1 MNQNPG
7 KADLRLTGL
16 TLCLLVLVGCA
27 RTPKIVLR
35 GDPPGDALR
44 ENLAADAALFP
55 RPAAAGNRVTLLPD
69 GMRTFEAMFA
79 AMEQADDHINLEYY
93 IFEDVRVGGRSLEA
107 LLGQKLR
114 SGVAVNIILDGY
126 GSYRTDP
133 AFLDRLRKAGA
144 RILVFRPLTPETML
158 EVTKANDRDH
168 RKILVVDG
176 RVGFVGGVN
185 LARVYENHSDPRAA
199 ARGDFR
205 HAYWSDIA
213 ARIEG
218 PAVTDLQR
226 LFFATWSS
234 QHGPVMERRSYFPK
248 EAEVGS
254 ERVRVIG
261 SGPGRDEA
269 IYYGSFLEAVH
280 IARRSIDLSTGF
292 FVPTRQEV
300 QELAQAARRGVA
312 VRLVL
317 PSPVYDR
324 EVRAAGR
331 TDYGRLLEAGVRI
344 WEVEGA
350 VLHAK
355 FATVDGAWTAIG
367 SSNMDRRSVVYNDEV
382 DAIVFGGKTAGAARA
397 IIERNI
403 SWSREVTL
411 GAWRHRD
418 FRERA
423 NEFFASFWRFL
434 M

>member
-1 MNQNPG
+1 MERERWR
-7 KADLRLTGL
+7 A
-16 TLCLLVLVGCA
+16 LVGWAGLSLVVLALAACA
-27 RTPKIVLR
+27 RTPKIALSA
-35 GDPPGDALR
+35 DPPGDALHR
-44 ENLAADAALFP
+44 TLAVDAALHRDP
-55 RPAAAGNRVTLLPD
+55 VAPGNRVTLLPN

-79 AMEQADDHINLEYY
+79 AMEQANDHINLEYY
-93 IFEDVRVGGRSLEA
+93 IFEDVRVGARSLGR
-107 LLGQKLR
+107 LLRQKLQA
-114 SGVAVNIILDGY
+114 GVAVNVILDGY
-126 GSYRTDP
+126 GSYRTNP
-133 AFLDRLRKAGA
+133 AFLERLRKAGA
-144 RILVFRPLTPETML
+144 RILVFRPLTPEAML

-176 RVGFVGGVN
+176 KVGFVGGVN

-199 ARGDFR
+199 MQGDFR

-234 QHGPVMERRSYFPK
+234 QHGPTMERRAYFPEVA
-248 EAEVGS
+248 EAGS

-269 IYYGSFLEAVH
+269 LYYGSFLEAVH
-280 IARRSIDLSTGF
+280 IACRSVDLSTGF
-292 FVPTRQEV
+292 FVPTQQEV
-300 QELAQAARRGVA
+300 QELARAARRGVA

-331 TDYGRLLEAGVRI
+331 ADYGRLLEAGVRI

-355 FATVDGAWTAIG
+355 FATVDGAWTAVG

-382 DAIVFGGKTAGAARA
+382 DAIVFGEKTAGAARA
-397 IIERNI
+397 IIEQNI
-403 SWSREVTL
+403 ARSREITL
-411 GAWRHRD
+411 DAWRHRN

>member
-1 MNQNPG
+1 MNPAKGNAG
-7 KADLRLTGL
+7 VRLVVL
-16 TLCLLVLVGCA
+16 ALFILALVGCA
-27 RTPKIVLR
+27 RTPKIDLG
-35 GDPPGDALR
+35 GDPPGDALTQ
-44 ENLAADAALFP
+44 NLAADAALYTMP
-55 RPAAAGNRVTLLPD
+55 VAQGNRVTLLPD

-79 AMEQADDHINLEYY
+79 AMEGARDHINLEYY
-93 IFEDVRVGGRSLEA
+93 IFEDVDAGGRSLGR
-107 LLGQKLR
+107 LLREKLR

-126 GSYRTDP
+126 GSYRTSR
-133 AFLDRLRKAGA
+133 AFLDRLRRAGA
-144 RILVFRPLTPETML
+144 RILVFHPLTPETML
-158 EVTKANDRDH
+158 EMTKANDRDH

-176 RVGFVGGVN
+176 KVGFVGGVN

-218 PAVTDLQR
+218 PAATELQR

-234 QHGPVMERRSYFPK
+234 QHGPIVERRTYFPNAP
-248 EAEVGS
+248 EAGS

-269 IYYGSFLEAVH
+269 LYYGSFLEAVH
-280 IARRSIDLSTGF
+280 IARQSVDLSTGF
-292 FVPTRQEV
+292 FVPTRQEIE
-300 QELAQAARRGVA
+300 ELVRAAQRGVA

-331 TDYGRLLEAGVRI
+331 ADYGQLLEAGVKI

-355 FATVDGAWTAIG
+355 FATIDGAWTAVG

-382 DAIVFGGKTAGAARA
+382 DAIVFGGKTAAAARA
-397 IIERNI
+397 IIEQNI
-403 SWSREVTL
+403 ARSREITL
-411 GAWRHRD
+411 GAWRHRS
-418 FRERA
+418 FQERA

>member
-1 MNQNPG
+1 MILGWNMRVG
-7 KADLRLTGL
+7 WAVLG
-16 TLCLLVLVGCA
+16 LLVLVSAGCA
-27 RTPKIVLR
+27 PTPKVVLR
-35 GDPPGDALR
+35 GDPPGDALAQ
-44 ENLAADAALFP
+44 NLAADAALYP
-55 RPAAAGNRVTLLPD
+55 TPAVPGNRVTLLPN

-79 AMEQADDHINLEYY
+79 EMERARDHINLEYY
-93 IFEDVRVGGRSLEA
+93 IFEDVRVGGKSLGE
-107 LLGQKLR
+107 LLQEKLR
-114 SGVAVNIILDGY
+114 EGVAVNVILDGY
-126 GSYRTDP
+126 GSYRTRP

-158 EVTKANDRDH
+158 EVTRVNDRDH

-176 RVGFVGGVN
+176 KIGFVGGVN

-218 PAVTDLQR
+218 PAAADLQR
-226 LFFATWSS
+226 LFFATWTS
-234 QHGPVMERRSYFPK
+234 QPGPLVERREYFPK
-248 EAEVGS
+248 VAAAGS

-261 SGPGRDEA
+261 SGPGKDEA
-269 IYYGSFLEAVH
+269 LYYGSFLEAVH
-280 IARRSIDLSTGF
+280 IARRTVDLSTGF
-292 FVPTRQEV
+292 FVPTRQEI
-300 QELAQAARRGVA
+300 QELARAARRGVA

-317 PSPVYDR
+317 PSPVNDR
-324 EVRAAGR
+324 EVRSAGR
-331 TDYGRLLEAGVRI
+331 ADYGRLLEAGVRI

-355 FATVDGAWTAIG
+355 FSTIDGAWTAVG

-382 DAIVFGGKTAGAARA
+382 DAIVFGGKTAAAARA
-397 IIERNI
+397 IIEENI
-403 SWSREVTL
+403 GRSREVTL
-411 GAWRHRD
+411 GAWSHRN

-423 NEFFASFWRFL
+423 SEFFASFWRFL